1 MSVFLHIGAS
11 VYIVFVCLD
20 QFKSLVAGCD
30 EKFFSLI

>member
-11 VYIVFVCLD
+11 VYIVCLD